1 MRVKITAT
9 SDLTLPLAKRI
20 AETASAT
27 RADVKLLYKDKGA
40 NAKSLMGLVSLS
52 YKKGSELIIVA
63 QGKDEEKAVESLRAL
78 L

>member
-1 MRVKITAT
+1 MKITVTAK

-27 RADVKLLYKDKGA
+27 RADVRLLYRDKGA

-52 YKKGSELIIVA
+52 YKKGSALTLVT
-63 QGKDEEKAVESLRAL
+63 QGKDEEKAAEAIRAL

>member
-1 MRVKITAT
+1 MRITVTAT

-27 RADVKLLYKDKGA
+27 RADVRLLYRDKGA

-52 YKKGSELIIVA
+52 YKKGSALTLVT
-63 QGKDEEKAVESLRAL
+63 QGKDEEKAAEAIRAL

>member
-1 MRVKITAT
+1 MKVMVTAKT
-9 SDLTLPLAKRI
+9 DLTLPLAKRI

-27 RADVKLLYKDKGA
+27 RADVRLLYKDKGA

-52 YKKGSELIIVA
+52 YKKGSVLTIVA
-63 QGKDEEKAVESLRAL
+63 QGKDEDKASAAIRAL

>member
-1 MRVKITAT
+1 MKVTITAT

-27 RADVKLLYKDKGA
+27 RADVKILYRDKGA

-52 YKKGSELIIVA
+52 YKKGSVLTLVA
-63 QGKDEEKAVESLRAL
+63 QGKDEEKAVGAIRAL